1 MGVRQTLNENPIIG
15 TAAAG
20 ILIVAALVFI
30 FWHLSGDRQRHVN
43 VAQKMY
49 YSDDDGK
56 TYFADQAYKLT
67 PFPGPNNRP
76 AVQAMVFQ
84 CGNGKPF
91 VAYLSRYS
99 EQGRQIA
106 EKVTAD
112 PRIPA
117 AFRPNPMLIEVKKTG
132 TKTWIKFDPKNPKSY
147 VDATM
152 PRCPGGGTDFPRP
165 VYPPP

>member
-1 MGVRQTLNENPIIG
+1 MGVRQALNENPIIA

-20 ILIVAALVFI
+20 ILIVAALIFI
-30 FWHLSGDRQRHVN
+30 FWHLSDGHRHHIT

-56 TYFADQAYKLT
+56 TYFADQAYKMT

-84 CGNGKPF
+84 CGSGKPF

-99 EQGRQIA
+99 DEGRKTA
-106 EKVTAD
+106 EKVASD
-112 PRIPA
+112 PRIPV
-117 AFRPNPMLIEVKKTG
+117 AFRPNPTLIEVKKPG

-152 PRCPGGGTDFPRP
+152 PKCPEGGSNFPRP